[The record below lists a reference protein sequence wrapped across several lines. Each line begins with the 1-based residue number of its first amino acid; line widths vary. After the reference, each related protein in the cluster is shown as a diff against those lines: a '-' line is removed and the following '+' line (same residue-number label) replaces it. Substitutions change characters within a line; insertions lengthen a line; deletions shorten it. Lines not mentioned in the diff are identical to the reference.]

1 MLNKGEYALELLK
14 KGDKQGLKE
23 IFDLLYTPLCLFSQ
37 KIVGGID
44 IAEDIVQDVFISFWE
59 NRNYLKV
66 KSNLSSY
73 LYKTVRNR
81 SLNYVRDNKIK
92 TTEWIDEYEN
102 IYSDITDKNDLKEE
116 LLNKIEAAV
125 NELPPGSRKVFKS
138 IVMDGLS
145 YKAAA
150 EHHKISI
157 NTIKSQL
164 KRATRMLSE
173 KLDGL
178 SFVLAMELLFNFFSK

>member
-178 SFVLAMELLFNFFSK
+178 SFVLAMELLFNIFSK

>member
-116 LLNKIEAAV
+116 LLNKIEAAI

-138 IVMDGLS
+138 VVMDGLS

-178 SFVLAMELLFNFFSK
+178 SFVLTMELLFNFFSK

>member
-1 MLNKGEYALELLK
+1 MLNKEEYALELLK

-37 KIVGGID
+37 KFVGGID

-116 LLNKIEAAV
+116 LLNKIEAAI

-138 IVMDGLS
+138 VVMDGLS

-178 SFVLAMELLFNFFSK
+178 SFVLTMELLFNFFSK

>member
-1 MLNKGEYALELLK
+1 MLNKEEYALELLK
-14 KGDKQGLKE
+14 KGNKQGLKE

-102 IYSDITDKNDLKEE
+102 IYSDITDKNDFKEE
-116 LLNKIEAAV
+116 LLNKIEAAI